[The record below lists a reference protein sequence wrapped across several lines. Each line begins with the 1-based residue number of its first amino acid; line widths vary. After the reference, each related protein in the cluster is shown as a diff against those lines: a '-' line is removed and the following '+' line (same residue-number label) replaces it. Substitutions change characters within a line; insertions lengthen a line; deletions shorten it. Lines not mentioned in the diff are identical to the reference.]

1 MASRRKR
8 STEEVLQQG
17 LNEAKVDEAP
27 APPKP
32 EAPAPAPAEH
42 KRFQRQL
49 KVKVPDSRVLVLS
62 RELAQCLTRIDEI
75 ETERD
80 EVVAGYKDQLKA
92 QKERVAEIREQVRT
106 GTVEEPVECEE
117 IKDYGGKSAK
127 IVRLDTLEV
136 VEVRALTEGELQIGL
151 SFPDDA
157 ARATL
162 AQVGQIAERHAAAG
176 GDPADAE
183 GLGLPAEPSAIPA
196 GAGELPGDDLEDEED
211 DDGPRKP
218 SKVTPFPA

>member
-8 STEEVLQQG
+8 STEEVLQDG
-17 LNEAKVDEAP
+17 LDAAKVEDSP
-27 APPKP
+27 TPKP

-49 KVKVPDSRVLVLS
+49 KVKVPDSRVLILS

-80 EVVAGYKDQLKA
+80 EVLSGYKDQLKE
-92 QKERVAEIREQVRT
+92 QRERVAEIREQVRT

-117 IKDYGGKSAK
+117 VKDYGGKSAR
-127 IVRLDTLEV
+127 IIRLDTLEV

-151 SFPDDA
+151 SFPEDA
-157 ARATL
+157 ARSTL
-162 AQVGQIAERHAAAG
+162 AQVGEIAARHVAAG

-183 GLGLPAEPSAIPA
+183 ALGLPAEPAAIQA
-196 GAGELPGDDLEDEED
+196 EAGELPGDDDDD
-211 DDGPRKP
+211 DDGPRTP

>member
-8 STEEVLQQG
+8 STEELLQDG
-17 LNEAKVDEAP
+17 LDAAKGEDSP
-27 APPKP
+27 TPKP

-49 KVKVPDSRVLVLS
+49 KVKVPDSRVLILS

-80 EVVAGYKDQLKA
+80 EVLSGYKDQLKE
-92 QKERVAEIREQVRT
+92 QRERVAEIREQVRT

-117 IKDYGGKSAK
+117 VKDYGGKSAR
-127 IVRLDTLEV
+127 IIRLDTLEV

-151 SFPDDA
+151 SFPA
-157 ARATL
+157 
-162 AQVGQIAERHAAAG
+162 
-176 GDPADAE
+176 
-183 GLGLPAEPSAIPA
+183 
-196 GAGELPGDDLEDEED
+196 
-211 DDGPRKP
+211 
-218 SKVTPFPA
+218 